1 MTGIIPTDEIKRLQR
16 RMNRLIEDLGLTELE
31 SRYLEE
37 MQRIQKRMSELMEDT
52 DVTKLE
58 RNIILPLADVRETDE
73 AIIVVMDL
81 PGVDKHDVDII
92 IANEEL
98 HVTAERKVETES
110 TEKDYHKRERTQ
122 TKFERMVKLP
132 KAVKAEEAKARLSDG
147 VLELTLPKEMVTA
160 KRRISIE

>member
-1 MTGIIPTDEIKRLQR
+1 
-16 RMNRLIEDLGLTELE
+16 MNRLIEDLGLTELE

-37 MQRIQKRMSELMEDT
+37 MQRIQKRISELMEDT

-81 PGVDKHDVDII
+81 PGADKHDVDII

>member
-37 MQRIQKRMSELMEDT
+37 MQRIQKRMSELMEET
-52 DVTKLE
+52 DVTKPE
-58 RNIILPLADVRETDE
+58 RNIILPLADIRETDG

-81 PGVDKHDVDII
+81 PGVDKNDVDII
-92 IANEEL
+92 ITNEEL
-98 HVTAERKVETES
+98 HVTAERKIENES
-110 TEKDYHKRERTQ
+110 IEKDYHKRERNQ
-122 TKFERMVKLP
+122 TKFERMFKLP
-132 KAVKAEEAKARLSDG
+132 KVVKAEEAKAKLSDG
-147 VLELTLPKEMVTA
+147 VLELILPKEMVTA